1 MAHLVMWNSSEKQQN
16 DDDTPAPLVKRKTAD
31 KAVQATFLFRQG
43 SGARII
49 PPLRKQSSGDLQSRL
64 KTRKL
69 LGVGE
74 CEDGS
79 VPLSKIS
86 QILGTDDNYLQIF
99 PVGLRLWQVTTSV
112 VFSAVA
118 ILAIFFPLSLFD
130 VLFNTRCGDDS
141 ILPIRLFGA
150 ALACVALHSWS
161 STRSLSRTFIQL
173 QLLSESFYLAMLF
186 LVVVITLWGR
196 GLFSFP
202 IILVIALIIMSFMIS
217 FYFHSVMSG
226 RVRSLMRARSTVEN
240 CAGGKAE

>member
-1 MAHLVMWNSSEKQQN
+1 ME
-16 DDDTPAPLVKRKTAD
+16 P
-31 KAVQATFLFRQG
+31 
-43 SGARII
+43 
-49 PPLRKQSSGDLQSRL
+49 KQSSGDLQSRL

-86 QILGTDDNYLQIF
+86 QILGTDDNYLQSF
-99 PVGLRLWQVTTSV
+99 PVGLRLWQVTTSI

-118 ILAIFFPLSLFD
+118 ILAIFVPISLFD
-130 VLFNTRCGDDS
+130 VLFNTKCGEES

-150 ALACVALHSWS
+150 AVTCVALHCWT
-161 STRSLSRTFIQL
+161 STRSLSRAVIERH
-173 QLLSESFYLAMLF
+173 LLSESFYLAMLF
-186 LVVVITLWGR
+186 LVVVFTLWGR
-196 GLFSFP
+196 GLFTFP

-217 FYFHSVMSG
+217 FYFYCVMSG

-240 CAGGKAE
+240 CTGGSNKME